1 MLKWFVE
8 EPIMEKSG
16 GKRILAWLDEN
27 LLVCLSALLLALIP
41 LYPKLPL
48 FDIIPGYLVR
58 VRVEDFVILLTFV
71 VWFVQVLRKKI
82 AWRTPLAIP
91 ILMYAVVGLC
101 SVVSAVF
108 ISQTVPSEL
117 LHIGKTGLHYFR
129 YLEYFALYFILVSA
143 IKTRQQLKIVIGVI
157 AATLVGIAIYG
168 IGQKYLYWP
177 VYSTMNREFAK
188 GIRLVLTEHARVQST
203 FGGHYDLGGYLV
215 IILPLILSIILVAK
229 KYWRA
234 LLILAYL
241 GGVWLMF
248 VSASRTSLIAYLVGC
263 FVVILWQALRKKT
276 IRDGA
281 LFFTKIAL
289 IFLAVHFVF
298 LRAFGADLFERVEQ
312 TINSFPVIATPYNAT
327 VAFADT
333 SWKTVG
339 NTTST
344 VINNLFDDNE
354 SMSTTDQLADA
365 FKVEKPE
372 NTITIDEVLVL
383 SDTRPVPASPVDV
396 YTEVPIYSQVAST
409 SAEGVT
415 TYTTVESPRIYSD
428 NALKHGLS
436 LAIRLDALW
445 PRALAGFY
453 TNPFLGSGYATLT
466 KEAAGQ
472 FTEAESTDNNFLR
485 TLGETGALG
494 FVAFYGIIVLAM
506 VYAWKLT
513 RNGKVGALEQ
523 SYAIGF
529 IAATIGIL
537 INAGFIDVFAA
548 SKVALYYW
556 SLTGVLFA
564 IVLMNK
570 ATKKKHAQKI

>member
-1 MLKWFVE
+1 
-8 EPIMEKSG
+8 MEKSG
-16 GKRILAWLDEN
+16 QNKLVAWLDEN

-82 AWRTPLAIP
+82 VWRTPLTIP
-91 ILMYAVVGLC
+91 IAIYAVVGLC

-108 ISQTVPSEL
+108 ISQTVPNEL

-157 AATLVGIAIYG
+157 AATLVAITVYG

-215 IILPLILSIILVAK
+215 IILPLILSIVLIAK

-234 LLILAYL
+234 LLIVAYL

-248 VSASRTSLIAYLVGC
+248 VSASRTSLIAYLVGS
-263 FVVILWQALRKKT
+263 FIVILWQALRKKT

-281 LFFTKIAL
+281 LFFTKVTL

-312 TINSFPVIATPYNAT
+312 TINSFPIIAVPYNTTIVFVDTTWTMVSDAT
-327 VAFADT
+327 
-333 SWKTVG
+333 S
-339 NTTST
+339 NT
-344 VINNLFDDNE
+344 INNLFDDNE

-365 FKVEKPE
+365 FKVEKPD

-494 FVAFYGIIVLAM
+494 FVAFYGIVVFAM
-506 VYAWKLT
+506 ISAWKLT

-570 ATKKKHAQKI
+570 ATKKKHAQEV